1 MKQYLKTSLGIVAA
15 GVISMAALVPSAS
28 YALSQE
34 ETIYAKLQPSGSE
47 QYIKI
52 ARHLVDETAAER
64 INDYAISDKM
74 EDKDLPVTVEVTY
87 KLNGEAKTVEEILG
101 QAGQVELEFK
111 FTNHAKVGALY
122 TPFVVALT
130 TTLNEDNV
138 RNVQVTNG
146 KAISNG
152 RTMAVAAVAAPGL
165 YESLQ
170 LDELKNLDTVTLN
183 YETDKFEL
191 NDVYALVTPK
201 LLDAADLD
209 MFDKLDGLYDNTE
222 KLAESSKQLVAGT
235 QDLKAG
241 IEELR
246 AGVMAAQQKLS
257 AMPVTIDTATME
269 QIKAQA
275 GQAAAEKVLAQEP
288 MIRAQIRQQLANSP
302 LANMPGVEEMMV
314 QSSLQLAQATAKQTA
329 ELTAETVATQVAKT
343 MQSEVGKALGVAFDT
358 MLVGINQLVGG
369 ANQLATGMAEFDQA
383 GIQSLNNVVNGKLK
397 TTTRKIEQ
405 LTKLAEQYDNFAG
418 KNGADESTTKFVLMI
433 EGRK

>member
-1 MKQYLKTSLGIVAA
+1 MKQYLKTSLGIAAA

-64 INDYAISDKM
+64 INDYTISDKL
-74 EDKDLPVTVEVTY
+74 EDQDLPVTVEVVY
-87 KLNGEAKTVEEILG
+87 KLNGEVKTLEEILG
-101 QAGQVELEFK
+101 RSGQVELEFK
-111 FTNHAKVGALY
+111 FTNHAKVGALC

-130 TTLNEDNV
+130 TTLDENNARDA
-138 RNVQVTNG
+138 QVTNG

-170 LDELKNLDTVTLN
+170 LDELKNLDTVTLS
-183 YETDKFEL
+183 YETDKFKL
-191 NDVYALVTPK
+191 NDVYMLVTPK
-201 LLDAADLD
+201 LLDTADLD

-222 KLAESSKQLVAGT
+222 KLAESSKQLVTGT
-235 QDLKAG
+235 HDLKSG

-246 AGVMAAQQKLS
+246 AGVIAAQQKLS
-257 AMPVTIDTATME
+257 ATPMTIDAATMA
-269 QIKAQA
+269 QIKTQA
-275 GQAAAEKVLAQEP
+275 GQAAAEKILTQEP
-288 MIRAQIRQQLANSP
+288 MIRAQIKQQLVGSP
-302 LANMPGVEEMMV
+302 LANTPGVEEMMV
-314 QSSLQLAQATAKQTA
+314 QSSLQLAQVTAKQTA

-358 MLVGINQLVGG
+358 MLVGIDQLVGG
-369 ANQLATGMAEFDQA
+369 ANQLATGMAEFDQV
-383 GIQSLNNVVNGKLK
+383 GIQSLNNAVNGKLK

-418 KNGADESTTKFVLMI
+418 KNEADESSTKFVLMI
-433 EGRK
+433 EERK